1 MAQIALRNASGWN
14 VRKEI
19 LYGISHIV
27 HHCIVCCGEFSIAL
41 GIWWSSGV
49 QAESSPQHQYRNRA
63 ELTMCRGNSRNSH
76 LDLFFIQNRLSQGE
90 GRSKYIFDE
99 DENNENKICIG
110 FTIFNFDPLQIV
122 FIQFTQPPFIHTIR
136 FNFPQSSIDSKQ
148 ILAEGKVVAHLRFLN
163 FAFLFWDYICFIG
176 EIIFV

>member
-76 LDLFFIQNRLSQGE
+76 LDIFFIQNRLNQG
-90 GRSKYIFDE
+90 GGTKQLMLHSHLMKKKTTRIRYRFYY
-99 DENNENKICIG
+99 
-110 FTIFNFDPLQIV
+110 
-122 FIQFTQPPFIHTIR
+122 IQFWSTSNWERTLFSFNSLNLPSFTPSVSISPKAALTQSKCEQRGKLWHTC
-136 FNFPQSSIDSKQ
+136 DS
-148 ILAEGKVVAHLRFLN
+148 
-163 FAFLFWDYICFIG
+163 
-176 EIIFV
+176 

>member
-1 MAQIALRNASGWN
+1 MAQIALRNVSGWN
-14 VRKEI
+14 VRREL
-19 LYGISHIV
+19 LYWIAHSV
-27 HHCIVCCGEFSIAL
+27 HCIVCCGEFSIAL

-99 DENNENKICIG
+99 EENNENKDIG
-110 FTIFNFDPLQIV
+110 FTIFNFDPLQIERELC
-122 FIQFTQPPFIHTIR
+122 FHSIHTTSLHSHHP
-136 FNFPQSSIDSKQ
+136 FQFPPKQHWLKANVSRGESCDS
-148 ILAEGKVVAHLRFLN
+148 
-163 FAFLFWDYICFIG
+163 
-176 EIIFV
+176 